1 MSFLSSRPQGMM
13 GSGSGGYSDAPEF
26 DTLANRLSNQLF
38 TLTSNVSTLNRLLGM
53 FGTKKDSHQVRERV
67 TVLSDETRELCKSLG
82 DEVKELQ
89 AWTDVTPSQR
99 FTQQKLSRE
108 FTSLLTDFQSVQ
120 RQSAEKQRQYVIA
133 AKSHIPGSTQLLDPG
148 AESAEYDYQQQLQMQ
163 EQLSTPS
170 FSPSAVSQ
178 RQTQR
183 QQQQQQQSYDILQQE
198 EVDFQNSLI
207 AEREIEIQ
215 GIEQGISELNEIF
228 RDLGTMV
235 NEQGVMIDNIES
247 NITNVAD
254 STQHASTELTKAS
267 QYQKS
272 SRNKSCCLLLVLV
285 VILAVV
291 LLAVFL
297 S

>member
-1 MSFLSSRPQGMM
+1 MSFLSSRPQGVM
-13 GSGSGGYSDAPEF
+13 GSGSGGFSDSPEF

-38 TLTSNVSTLNRLLGM
+38 TLTTNISTLNRQLGM
-53 FGTKKDSHQVRERV
+53 FGTKKDSHQIRERV
-67 TVLSDETRELCKSLG
+67 SSLSDDTRELCKTIG

-89 AWTDVTPSQR
+89 GWTDVTPSQR

-108 FTSLLTDFQSVQ
+108 FTSLLADFQSVQ
-120 RQSAEKQRQYVIA
+120 RLSAEKQRQYVVA
-133 AKSHIPGSTQLLDPG
+133 AKTHQPGASQLLDPG
-148 AESAEYDYQQQLQMQ
+148 AEGPEYEYQQMQMQMQ
-163 EQLSTPS
+163 EQLPGR
-170 FSPSAVSQ
+170 SAPAV
-178 RQTQR
+178 QR
-183 QQQQQQQSYDILQQE
+183 QQQRMQEQQTMDVISQE
-198 EVDFQNSLI
+198 EIDFQNSLI

-235 NEQGVMIDNIES
+235 TEQGVMIDNIES
-247 NITNVAD
+247 NITSVAD
-254 STQHASTELTKAS
+254 HTQNASAELTKAS
-267 QYQKS
+267 RHQKS

-285 VILAVV
+285 VILIVV